1 MTSCIPQT
9 QNVYLKDLDLRK
21 RMAHQVV
28 DKRRVYLACRVIFAG
43 DKAHLRRPKK
53 VREEIEKR
61 PFALGSLTHDL
72 GIEKVVEILRDLLER
87 RVFESELRAKVEFPE
102 LFHSSPDQEVQR
114 EASEI
119 DAARSTAEALE
130 EIASA
135 EHDSGESDDEF
146 GEVVKNETKTVQP
159 TPSHIVALPSLYPT
173 YIPYRAQHLIL
184 NETQR
189 ILEESCFEFFQK
201 WLPGVL
207 EEREWDCASSAE
219 LTKWTRLLAKKSN
232 KVPAEAFTLGKTPLT
247 EVLFAT
253 NKLRHSAVHRL
264 STTARGIQDL
274 IKSAVALAFTLGDH
288 KRASQLEEM
297 SYELDSKIKAMD
309 LNKNA
314 LENSATAGLEEIQRQ
329 REALDKKEK
338 EVIAS
343 MMKNDQENKALVG
356 ALLEDSVSRILQEKT
371 EVEDELKVERDENGG
386 SDS

>member
-1 MTSCIPQT
+1 
-9 QNVYLKDLDLRK
+9 
-21 RMAHQVV
+21 MAHQIA

-43 DKAHLRRPKK
+43 DKAYLRRPKK

-61 PFALGSLTHDL
+61 PLALGSLTHDL

-87 RVFESELRAKVEFPE
+87 RVFESELKAKVEFPE

-135 EHDSGESDDEF
+135 EHDSAESDDEF
-146 GEVVKNETKTVQP
+146 AEAVKNETNTVQP
-159 TPSHIVALPSLYPT
+159 TPLYAVPLPSLYPT

-189 ILEESCFEFFQK
+189 MLEESCFEFFQK

-207 EEREWDCASSAE
+207 EEKEWDCASSVE

-232 KVPAEAFTLGKTPLT
+232 KVPVEAFTLGKTPLT

-253 NKLRHSAVHRL
+253 NRLRHSAVHRL

-297 SYELDSKIKAMD
+297 CYELDSKIKAMD

-338 EVIAS
+338 EVIAD
-343 MMKNDQENKALVG
+343 MMKSDQENKSLVG

-371 EVEDELKVERDENGG
+371 ENEDEVKGVEQDENSG
-386 SDS
+386 SDK